1 LQSGISER
9 KLFGRFIICLF
20 VCLFYNLFLP
30 STFLFHFANDRQLR
44 KKQLIKEKQKPAK
57 LIVPGKTSKAFKI

>member
-9 KLFGRFIICLF
+9 KLFGRFIICSFNLF
-20 VCLFYNLFLP
+20 VSFCK
-30 STFLFHFANDRQLR
+30 RQATQKKAINQR
-44 KKQLIKEKQKPAK
+44 KTKKPAK